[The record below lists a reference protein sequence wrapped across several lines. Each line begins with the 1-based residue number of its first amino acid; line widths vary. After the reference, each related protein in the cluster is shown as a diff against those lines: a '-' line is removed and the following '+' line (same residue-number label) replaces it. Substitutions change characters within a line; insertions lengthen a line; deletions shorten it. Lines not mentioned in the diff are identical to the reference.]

1 MAFLSDEATIETEKS
16 AKIRYIR
23 VIRVPYK
30 SASKIKNSLIQNTR
44 IAQHQITFFPDFRE
58 FLKPKRS

>member
-1 MAFLSDEATIETEKS
+1 VKPVERMAFLSDEAAIETEKS

-30 SASKIKNSLIQNTR
+30 FVKSCV
-44 IAQHQITFFPDFRE
+44 
-58 FLKPKRS
+58 KPSELLGDLETWRLGVKGELR